1 MESLPATCGP
11 DRGGLAMRVF
21 AAIGID
27 TSNGGADGIDSSN
40 GRAAAIETSNGGAD
54 GIETSNGRAADGT
67 AAPVTVETSGSP
79 VQIFFNRKEENL

>member
-1 MESLPATCGP
+1 
-11 DRGGLAMRVF
+11 MRVF

-27 TSNGGADGIDSSN
+27 TSNGRAAGIDLSN
-40 GRAAAIETSNGGAD
+40 GRAA